1 MRLTNRQ
8 QEIIIDEIYEQV
20 SEPIIEANNKAL
32 DSVKINENDQYLLDC
47 AEYDRLEKEENRIE
61 SLKKDLANKYY
72 QKTFN
77 GFEFGY
83 SPMYKGNRAEY
94 INYLKSSQVILLD
107 TISKTDIEKE
117 LILAGNKDIPELI
130 ETIVAKFKK

>member
-130 ETIVAKFKK
+130 ETIIAKFKK